1 MLTVVWACYLCTGL
15 AAESLKCGEAVETLE
30 RPGGALQPLLGHGVH
45 GQQVGADADGG
56 PRPPPRPLL
65 SLRVALVVAGVLV
78 SAQLR
83 VRVVAQV
90 RAAVPRALGLVLRH
104 AAPRRLKYFCIKIF
118 LKAIIMLAC

>member
-1 MLTVVWACYLCTGL
+1 MLIVVWACYLCAGL

-30 RPGGALQPLLGHGVH
+30 RPSGALQPLLGHGVH

-56 PRPPPRPLL
+56 LAAPRALL
-65 SLRVALVVAGVLV
+65 RLRVALVVAGVLV
-78 SAQLR
+78 AAQLR